1 MSFLFFVFCLGFLIG
16 LFFYFKVFSVIL
28 IISFILFFAIKE
40 KENFLI
46 LIFITLIGIVLG
58 FLRASINKVENIKIP
73 TVVSVS
79 SSNNSFYITNKGIA
93 IISKEKIYPGDK
105 IILRDEIQKTND
117 EFLNKKGIY
126 YVAFLKKSE
135 IISGSGFLNKIF
147 KIKEKINKF
156 IDENLSFDSSQI
168 LKGIILGQKPI
179 EEIEEIFK
187 KSGLLHLLVVSGQNL
202 TLFCYILINF
212 FKNFINRKIILVFLI
227 LFIFLFA
234 TMISES
240 ATWRAALMVSL
251 IFFFEILGRPVLIRN
266 IILGI
271 ILILTLIKPNFILD
285 LSFQLSILAI
295 LGLFYFRYV
304 IEKFL
309 PKNLKDSVLVE
320 ILAVQIFLLPFLL
333 YNFSYFPLSG
343 IFLNLIIL
351 PFYPV
356 FFIYQ
361 ILSLPFL
368 NFLPIKII
376 NEFLIQS
383 FYFLAKIFASFN
395 LEIEIFIPKIF
406 VIFIYLYFAFLIIKN
421 KNLPDFAW
429 TV

>member
-28 IISFILFFAIKE
+28 IISFILFFAIRE
-40 KENFLI
+40 RENFLI
-46 LIFITLIGIVLG
+46 LIFITLIGIFLG

-73 TVVSVS
+73 TVASVN
-79 SSNNSFYITNKGIA
+79 SSNNSFYITDKGVA

-212 FKNFINRKIILVFLI
+212 FKNFINRKIILIFLI

-295 LGLFYFRYV
+295 LGLFYFKYV

-320 ILAVQIFLLPFLL
+320 IFAVQIFLLPFLL

-395 LEIEIFIPKIF
+395 LGIEIFIPKIF
-406 VIFIYLYFAFLIIKN
+406 VIFIYLYFTFLIIKN